1 MAGIPFTQYMSPNG
15 RAMPVTIDMP
25 DEVAAK
31 AHEIIE
37 SGLELECEVLS
48 NGRVSFTI
56 THPDDGDLDIRVC
69 ENGPNVPHHVAD
81 LILNFALTPP
91 PTTKMEP

>member
-1 MAGIPFTQYMSPNG
+1 MAAIPFTQYMRPNG
-15 RAMPVTIDMP
+15 RAMPVTIDVE
-25 DEVAAK
+25 DDVAAK
-31 AHEIIE
+31 ARTIID

-69 ENGPNVPHHVAD
+69 ENGPNVPYHVAH
-81 LILNFALTPP
+81 LILNFKAP
-91 PTTKMEP
+91 E

>member
-1 MAGIPFTQYMSPNG
+1 MVGIPFTQYMRPNG

-31 AHEIIE
+31 GHEIIE

-91 PTTKMEP
+91 PPTDGE

>member
-1 MAGIPFTQYMSPNG
+1 MAGIPFTQYMRPNG

-48 NGRVSFTI
+48 NGHVSFTI

-69 ENGPNVPHHVAD
+69 ENDPNVPHHIAD
-81 LILNFALTPP
+81 LILNFTPTP
-91 PTTKMEP
+91 N